1 MALTIK
7 KPSRS
12 PCALRILK
20 RYFNPVEMKTLLT
33 SNYFSSLY
41 YNSEIWLT
49 TIIKPELKQ
58 SLISASANALRSCVP
73 LQNRFI
79 SFEAIHK
86 QCNQFTPS
94 QIAYFK
100 LSILLFK
107 LFNGQYHNKNWID
120 LATPII
126 ITRWQ
131 TKFKTYKSNNYKI
144 GMNILINRF
153 YCLNNLI
160 CLNDLDLSLPLFKR
174 KMKTVLCNITW

>member
-1 MALTIK
+1 
-7 KPSRS
+7 
-12 PCALRILK
+12 
-20 RYFNPVEMKTLLT
+20 MKTFLT

-49 TIIKPELKQ
+49 TSIKVDLKQ
-58 SLISASANALRSCVP
+58 SLLSASANALKSCVP
-73 LQNRFI
+73 LQNRFV

-94 QIAYFK
+94 QTAYFK

-107 LFNGQYHNKNWID
+107 TYNDQNHNKNWID
-120 LATPII
+120 LANQII
-126 ITRWQ
+126 ITRRQ

-144 GMNILINRF
+144 GLNILINRF

-160 CLNDLDLSLPLFKR
+160 CLNDLDLSLPLFKI
-174 KMKTVLCNITW
+174 KMKTVMCNIAC